1 MLNALALASLDTSFV
16 NFTIKISMRIVIIG
30 LFIILTSNSIA
41 QIQRSRK
48 KVMEV
53 PYKYTKPYDTLNLAP
68 LQGDKTAQP
77 WIVLSDRDS
86 NSTYSTPES
95 GQVFKYA
102 SFLEPFYVVEENEQ
116 YVHIYKDQNP
126 TKRVS
131 KESIDYGWIKKENLL
146 LWRQALYDQRDI
158 LRKVLIL
165 NTMDPVKKY
174 KGENKQGSVV
184 FYNDPYLEEE
194 NRNEADVFSLY
205 YIFKIFPNIS
215 SPSSVL
221 IGRQSYLP
229 NLDVQKGIIGW
240 VDYAKLLPWD
250 FRVVLYPNTT
260 YESQIERENLN
271 IPSRIFCN
279 PTEAVRYINGL
290 EVDNDYIVW
299 DESKVQNMDND
310 NVFKFPVLEP
320 VRDKKRDSGEII
332 RVGVIK
338 RIEEELIPIVDPED
352 ARIIEVLDRVSGQRK
367 HLNII
372 FVIQGSR
379 GMSEY
384 FSRISDAL
392 MRFDNYA
399 KDNPEKLK
407 LKTGCLLYRDL
418 ASGGKI
424 TEVIPLTNN
433 IREISE
439 KITSLPN
446 LHSKGGDVPDAIFF
460 GLQEAVSTFDLPQ
473 GQSNVIIL
481 IGNTGNHNKD
491 DETRVD
497 IKDII
502 DQLFYNGYSFFAFQ
516 LKHLGTDP
524 YSDFYHQSEEILSS
538 LATYNYDASRF
549 IASKMLL
556 KIPPP
561 GYKIPEKIQENIY
574 FKTKPYS
581 FGGIYALIPG
591 SSMPQNTTSELL
603 SELLIF
609 IYDSINRKME
619 KLDSIQMILSSANID
634 SVAGG
639 FVRDFL
645 LPLNLMGSHMAI
657 MQSIEYHNYLTGY
670 VPFTVDSC
678 KYPLWEYQL
687 FYSMDELS
695 ELKQVL
701 YQLTSSHRRDN
712 FIAAWTE
719 LVKSRKPWLSHSEIQ
734 NKTIKELELLL
745 FGFYR
750 DSRFAN
756 IKLDEINDQT
766 KLPDTTFSSWLEDIG
781 ISSREVDKIFNII
794 PSYADYSIESNEK
807 RYFWIPLKLFP

>member
-1 MLNALALASLDTSFV
+1 
-16 NFTIKISMRIVIIG
+16 MRIVIIG

-48 KVMEV
+48 KVMEI
-53 PYKYTKPYDTLNLAP
+53 PYKYTKPYDTLSLAP

-77 WIVLSDRDS
+77 WIVYSDRDS
-86 NSTYSTPES
+86 NSTYYRPES
-95 GQVFKYA
+95 GLIFKYA

-116 YVHIYKDQNP
+116 YVHIYKDP
-126 TKRVS
+126 EPSKRVS
-131 KESIDYGWIKKENLL
+131 KKSVDYGWIKKENLL
-146 LWRQALYDQRDI
+146 LWRQALYNQRDI

-194 NRNEADVFSLY
+194 NQNEADVFSLY

-229 NLDVQKGIIGW
+229 NLDVQKSIIGW

-279 PTEAVRYINGL
+279 PTEAVKYINGL

-299 DESKVQNMDND
+299 DESKVQNMEND
-310 NVFKFPVLEP
+310 NIFKFPVLEP
-320 VRDKKRDSGEII
+320 VRDEKRDSCEILH
-332 RVGVIK
+332 VGVIK
-338 RIEEELIPIVDPED
+338 KIEEELIPIVDPAD
-352 ARIIEVLDRVSGQRK
+352 TRIIEVLNSVSDQRK
-367 HLNII
+367 HLNIV
-372 FVIQGSR
+372 FVIQGFGR
-379 GMSEY
+379 MAEY
-384 FSRISDAL
+384 FSKISEAL
-392 MRFDNYA
+392 MSFDSYTN
-399 KDNPEKLK
+399 DNPEDLE
-407 LKTGCLLYRDL
+407 LKTGCLFYRGL
-418 ASGGKI
+418 ASDGKI
-424 TEVIPLTNN
+424 TEVIPLTNK

-446 LHSKGGDVPDAIFF
+446 LHSKGGDAPDAIFF
-460 GLQEAVSTFDLPQ
+460 GLQEAISTFDLPK

-481 IGNTGNHNKD
+481 IGNTGNHNQD
-491 DETRVD
+491 DESRVD

-524 YSDFYHQSEEILSS
+524 YSEFYHQSEEILSL
-538 LATYNYDASRF
+538 LATYNYDASRY
-549 IASKMLL
+549 IASKMLFE
-556 KIPPP
+556 IPKPR
-561 GYKIPEKIQENIY
+561 YKIPEKIRENIY
-574 FKTKPYS
+574 FKTKPYL
-581 FGGIYALIPG
+581 FGGIYTLIPG
-591 SSMPQNTTSELL
+591 SYMPQNTTSELL

-609 IYDSINRKME
+609 IYDSINQKME
-619 KLDSIQMILSSANID
+619 KLDSIQMILSSGNID
-634 SVAGG
+634 SVEDRS
-639 FVRDFL
+639 VRDFL
-645 LPLNLMGSHMAI
+645 LPLNLMGSHMTI
-657 MQSIEYHNYLTGY
+657 MQSVEYYNYLTGY
-670 VPFTVDSC
+670 APFIVDSC

-695 ELKQVL
+695 ELKQAL
-701 YQLTSSHRRDN
+701 YQLTSSPRRDS

-719 LVKSRKPWLSHSEIQ
+719 LVKSREPWLSNSEIH

-750 DSRFAN
+750 DSQFAN
-756 IKLDEINDQT
+756 LELYEIIDQA

-794 PSYADYSIESNEK
+794 PSYADYSIVSNEK
-807 RYFWIPLKLFP
+807 RYFWIPMKLLP

>member
-807 RYFWIPLKLFP
+807 RYFWIPLKLLP